1 MAQARFRGKVCAI
14 REGAE
19 RVDGGMDEDAGIQ
32 AASAVKNR
40 DKQEAD
46 RDGKND
52 LTQVIAKLHAAA
64 VEQVDDMSDAEG
76 DAGNDNGRLDI
87 VPCDCREQEAAED
100 YFLQE
105 SDAEHTHDP
114 ADCFSR

>member
-1 MAQARFRGKVCAI
+1 MCVPLTFWDRPCQDQRIGSRNGNQDSEMAQARFRGKVCVI

-19 RVDGGMDEDAGIQ
+19 RIDSGMDEDAGIQ

-52 LTQVIAKLHAAA
+52 LAQVIAKLHAAA

-76 DAGNDNGRLDI
+76 DA
-87 VPCDCREQEAAED
+87 
-100 YFLQE
+100 
-105 SDAEHTHDP
+105 
-114 ADCFSR
+114 